1 MTANE
6 ARAEY
11 LREWRKA
18 HPEKTKAYA
27 RKYWENKAHKHD
39 QQAGPL
45 DSLARGLA
53 AETERRKKTLTK
65 TQDPEQRKALEAE
78 IRHLEDLASRIDFV
92 PQIETRGKEDKHH
105 EDH

>member
-27 RKYWENKAHKHD
+27 RKYWENKAHKLN

-45 DSLARGLA
+45 DSLARSMSQ
-53 AETERRKKTLTK
+53 EIERRKKALTK
-65 TQDPEQRKALEAE
+65 TQDPEHRKALEAE
-78 IRHLEDLASRIDFV
+78 IVHLQDLASRIDF
-92 PQIETRGKEDKHH
+92 PQIETREGVKE
-105 EDH
+105 